1 MNKKTMEGIA
11 FMQQEIKEFV
21 SIVSK
26 DVESLMPSSFE
37 TKYYEKMSYSKK
49 NTILDSDASLLKKT
63 ISFEVAFVH
72 VVIHLICKTY
82 RGIDLEKILKTV
94 DKEDFY
100 SWYRIKD
107 SRVLEG
113 INNTTITFSEIYQL
127 INEHDTLIDK
137 DIKKKLGQ
145 FYTPVGIVKKM
156 IKELK
161 SDFKTLEQNASV
173 IDPACGTGVFIVE
186 TINLLK
192 HWMTVDQIVL
202 FVNNNIFAYDVNPFA
217 VVTTRINIVN
227 VLLELGGGIV
237 NNILD
242 KIKLDHIRWKNT
254 ISESEDQKFN
264 MVLGNPPYFKLDN
277 ESLKE
282 IKGYEEVVYG
292 QPNIYSLFIH
302 WAIKHIVPDG
312 IVSFVIPQ
320 SLRSGLYFKKIR
332 QELKELRIKSI
343 LHIDSR
349 QNIFDR
355 AEQAVLI
362 ICLQNSKTQNTKTR
376 IQFANGEQ
384 EVVSE
389 FSVDR
394 RRLMLGEENNYMFV
408 INKKLQMYDILE
420 KIQSNSTRLVDD
432 KKLRFSN
439 GLFVWNQQKKILCD
453 SDKVGI
459 PVIYGT
465 SVQPVQF
472 NFVESWSQGDRK
484 AFAQITKKTE
494 PYVLTGKRLLIQRT
508 TNFEKDIRLKSCLIS
523 DDFLEKYDKY
533 FLENHINFLSG
544 SDKTEVL
551 PMEVLCF
558 YLGLLNSKLL
568 NYIFVSTSGNTQVSA
583 NELNMLPFPQ
593 KHFDEISSFVSEYIY
608 SLSNHQEELDDLV
621 FKAYGLSLEE
631 IDFIKKQ

>member
-1 MNKKTMEGIA
+1 
-11 FMQQEIKEFV
+11 MQQEIKEIV
-21 SIVSK
+21 SSVSK
-26 DVESLMPSSFE
+26 DVENLIPSSFE
-37 TKYYEKMSYSKK
+37 KKYYEKMSYSKK
-49 NTILDSDASLLKKT
+49 NTVLESDSSLLKKT

-72 VVIHLICKTY
+72 VIIHLVCKMSC
-82 RGIDLEKILKTV
+82 DVDFEKILKMV
-94 DKEDFY
+94 DKENFY

-107 SRVLEG
+107 SMVLKE
-113 INNTTITFSEIYQL
+113 INNANVTFSDIYHL

-161 SDFKTLEQNASV
+161 SDLKALAQDASV
-173 IDPACGTGVFIVE
+173 IDPACGTGVFVVE
-186 TINLLK
+186 TISLLK
-192 HWMTVDQIVL
+192 QWMTVDQIVL
-202 FVNNNIFAYDVNPFA
+202 FVNKNVFAYDVNPFA

-227 VLLELGGGIV
+227 VLRELGCNDTLLEQV
-237 NNILD
+237 RLDNIQ
-242 KIKLDHIRWKNT
+242 WKNT
-254 ISESEDQKFN
+254 IAEPEEKMFN
-264 MVLGNPPYFKLDN
+264 IVLGNPPYFKLDN

-282 IKGYEEVVYG
+282 IKGYEDIVYG

-302 WAIKHIVPDG
+302 WAIKHIVPHG
-312 IVSFVIPQ
+312 IVSFIVPQ

-332 QELKELRIKSI
+332 EELKELRIKSI

-408 INKKLQMYDILE
+408 INRKLEMYDILE
-420 KIQSNSTRLVDD
+420 KIQSNSTRLIDD

-453 SDKVGI
+453 SDETGI

-484 AFAQITKKTE
+484 AFAQITEKTL
-494 PYVLTGKRLLIQRT
+494 PYVLKGKRLLIQRT

-533 FLENHINFLSG
+533 FLENHINFLCG
-544 SDKTEVL
+544 SDKNEVL

-568 NYIFVSTSGNTQVSA
+568 NYVFVSTSGNTQVSA
-583 NELNMLPFPQ
+583 NELNMLPFPR
-593 KHFDEISSFVSEYIY
+593 KHFDEISSFVSKHID
-608 SLSNHQEELDDLV
+608 SLSNHQGELDDLV
-621 FKAYGLSLEE
+621 FKAYSLSPEE

>member
-1 MNKKTMEGIA
+1 
-11 FMQQEIKEFV
+11 MQQEIKEIV

-26 DVESLMPSSFE
+26 DVENLIPASFE
-37 TKYYEKMSYSKK
+37 KKYYEKMSYSNK
-49 NTILDSDASLLKKT
+49 NTVLESDSSLLKKT
-63 ISFEVAFVH
+63 IAFEVAFVH
-72 VVIHLICKTY
+72 VIVHLVSKMSS
-82 RGIDLEKILKTV
+82 GVDFEKILKEV
-94 DKEDFY
+94 DKENFY

-107 SRVLEG
+107 SMVLKE
-113 INNTTITFSEIYQL
+113 INNANVDFSEIYQL

-161 SDFKTLEQNASV
+161 SDFKALGKAASV

-186 TINLLK
+186 VINILKQWLTI
-192 HWMTVDQIVL
+192 DEIVS

-217 VVTTRINIVN
+217 VVTTRINLVN
-227 VLLELGGGIV
+227 VLLELGCK
-237 NNILD
+237 NDDTIL
-242 KIKLDHIRWKNT
+242 KRVKLDNIQWKNT
-254 ISESEDQKFN
+254 IAESEDQKFN

-282 IKGYEEVVYG
+282 IKGYEDVVYG

-302 WAIKHIVPDG
+302 WAIKHIAPNG
-312 IVSFVIPQ
+312 IVSFIVPQ

-332 QELKELRIKSI
+332 EELKELRIKSI

-362 ICLQNSKTQNTKTR
+362 ICLQNSKAKNTKTR

-384 EVVSE
+384 EILSE
-389 FSVDR
+389 FMIDR

-408 INKKLQMYDILE
+408 INKKLEMYDILD

-439 GLFVWNQQKKILCD
+439 GLFVWNQQKKVLCD
-453 SDKVGI
+453 SEVTGI

-472 NFVESWSQGDRK
+472 AFVESWPQGDRK
-484 AFAQITKKTE
+484 AFAQITEKTL
-494 PYVLTGKRLLIQRT
+494 PYVLKGKRLLIQRT

-523 DDFLEKYDKY
+523 DDFLKKYDNY
-533 FLENHINFLSG
+533 FLENHINFLCG
-544 SDKTEVL
+544 SDKNEVL

-568 NYIFVSTSGNTQVSA
+568 NYVFVSTSGNTQVSA
-583 NELNMLPFPQ
+583 NELNMLPFP
-593 KHFDEISSFVSEYIY
+593 KKYFNEISSFVSKHID

-621 FKAYGLSLEE
+621 FKAYSLSPEE

>member
-1 MNKKTMEGIA
+1 
-11 FMQQEIKEFV
+11 MQQEIKEIV
-21 SIVSK
+21 SMVSK
-26 DVESLMPSSFE
+26 DVEDLIPSSFE
-37 TKYYEKMSYSKK
+37 EKYYEKMAYSKK
-49 NTILDSDASLLKKT
+49 NKVLESELSLLKKT

-72 VVIHLICKTY
+72 VIIHLVCKMSC
-82 RGIDLEKILKTV
+82 DADFEKILKIV
-94 DKEDFY
+94 DKENFY
-100 SWYRIKD
+100 SWYRIKN
-107 SRVLEG
+107 SIVLNE
-113 INNTTITFSEIYQL
+113 INNANVTFSEIYQL

-145 FYTPVGIVKKM
+145 FYTPAGIVKKM

-173 IDPACGTGVFIVE
+173 IDPACGTGVFVVE

-192 HWMTVDQIVL
+192 QWMTVDQIVF
-202 FVNNNIFAYDVNPFA
+202 FVNNCMYAYDVNPFA
-217 VVTTRINIVN
+217 VITTRINVVN
-227 VLLELGGGIV
+227 VLLELGRK
-237 NNILD
+237 NNNTVLEQIE
-242 KIKLDHIRWKNT
+242 LDHIRWKNT
-254 ISESEDQKFN
+254 IVESEDKKFN
-264 MVLGNPPYFKLDN
+264 IVLGNPPYFKLDN

-302 WAIKHIVPDG
+302 WAIKHIVPNG
-312 IVSFVIPQ
+312 IVSFIVPQ

-332 QELKELRIKSI
+332 EELKEIRIKSI

-362 ICLQNSKTQNTKTR
+362 ICLQNSNTQNTKTK

-394 RRLMLGEENNYMFV
+394 RRLMLGKENNYMFV
-408 INKKLQMYDILE
+408 INRRLEMYDILE

-453 SDKVGI
+453 SAETGI

-484 AFAQITKKTE
+484 AFAQITEKTS
-494 PYVLTGKRLLIQRT
+494 PYVLKGKRLLIQRT
-508 TNFEKDIRLKSCLIS
+508 TNFEKDIRLKSCLVS

-544 SDKTEVL
+544 LDKNEIL

-568 NYIFVSTSGNTQVSA
+568 NYVFVSTSGNTQVSA
-583 NELNMLPFPQ
+583 NELNMLPFPK
-593 KHFDEISSFVSEYIY
+593 KHLDEISSFVSEHVD
-608 SLSNHQEELDDLV
+608 SLTNYQEELDDLV

>member
-1 MNKKTMEGIA
+1 MEGIA
-11 FMQQEIKEFV
+11 FMQQEIKEIV

-26 DVESLMPSSFE
+26 DVENLIPASFE
-37 TKYYEKMSYSKK
+37 KKYYEKMSYSNK
-49 NTILDSDASLLKKT
+49 NTVLESDSSLLKKT
-63 ISFEVAFVH
+63 IAFEVAFVH
-72 VVIHLICKTY
+72 VIVHLVSKMSS
-82 RGIDLEKILKTV
+82 GVDFEKILKEV
-94 DKEDFY
+94 DKENFY

-107 SRVLEG
+107 SMVLKE
-113 INNTTITFSEIYQL
+113 INNANVDFSEIYQL

-161 SDFKTLEQNASV
+161 SDFKALGKAASV

-186 TINLLK
+186 VINILKQWLTI
-192 HWMTVDQIVL
+192 DEIVS

-217 VVTTRINIVN
+217 VVTTRINLVN
-227 VLLELGGGIV
+227 VLLELGCK
-237 NNILD
+237 NDDTIL
-242 KIKLDHIRWKNT
+242 KRVKLDNIQWKNT
-254 ISESEDQKFN
+254 IAESEDQKFN

-282 IKGYEEVVYG
+282 IKGYEDVVYG

-302 WAIKHIVPDG
+302 WAIKHIAPNG
-312 IVSFVIPQ
+312 IVSFIVPQ

-332 QELKELRIKSI
+332 EELKELRIKSI

-362 ICLQNSKTQNTKTR
+362 ICLQNSKAKNTKTR

-384 EVVSE
+384 EILSE
-389 FSVDR
+389 FMIDR

-408 INKKLQMYDILE
+408 INKKLEMYDILD

-439 GLFVWNQQKKILCD
+439 GLFVWNQQKKVLCD
-453 SDKVGI
+453 SEVTGI

-472 NFVESWSQGDRK
+472 AFVESWPQGDRK
-484 AFAQITKKTE
+484 AFAQITEKTL
-494 PYVLTGKRLLIQRT
+494 PYVLKGKRLLIQRT

-523 DDFLEKYDKY
+523 DDFLKKYDNY
-533 FLENHINFLSG
+533 FLENHINFLCG
-544 SDKTEVL
+544 SDKNEVL

-568 NYIFVSTSGNTQVSA
+568 NYVFVSTSGNTQVSA
-583 NELNMLPFPQ
+583 NELNMLPFP
-593 KHFDEISSFVSEYIY
+593 KKYFNEISSFVSKHID

-621 FKAYGLSLEE
+621 FKAYSLSPEE

>member
-1 MNKKTMEGIA
+1 MEGIA
-11 FMQQEIKEFV
+11 FMQQEIKEIV
-21 SIVSK
+21 SMVSK
-26 DVESLMPSSFE
+26 DVEDLIPSSFE
-37 TKYYEKMSYSKK
+37 EKYYEKMSYSKK
-49 NTILDSDASLLKKT
+49 NTVLESDLSLLKKT

-72 VVIHLICKTY
+72 VIIHLVCKMSC
-82 RGIDLEKILKTV
+82 DVDFEKILKMV
-94 DKEDFY
+94 DKENFY

-107 SRVLEG
+107 SIVLNE
-113 INNTTITFSEIYQL
+113 INNANVTFSEIYKL

-173 IDPACGTGVFIVE
+173 IDPACGTGVFVVE

-192 HWMTVDQIVL
+192 QWMTVDQIVF
-202 FVNNNIFAYDVNPFA
+202 FVNNCIYAYDVNPFA
-217 VVTTRINIVN
+217 VITTRINVVN
-227 VLLELGGGIV
+227 VLLELGSK
-237 NNILD
+237 NNDTVLEQMELD
-242 KIKLDHIRWKNT
+242 NIKWKNT
-254 ISESEDQKFN
+254 IVESEDKQFN
-264 MVLGNPPYFKLDN
+264 IVLGNPPYFKLDN

-302 WAIKHIVPDG
+302 WAIKHIVPNG
-312 IVSFVIPQ
+312 IVSFIVPQ

-332 QELKELRIKSI
+332 EELKELRIKSI

-408 INKKLQMYDILE
+408 INKKLEMYDVLE
-420 KIQSNSTRLVDD
+420 KIQSNSTRLIDD

-439 GLFVWNQQKKILCD
+439 GLFVWNQQKNILCD
-453 SDKVGI
+453 SHETGI
-459 PVIYGT
+459 PIIYGT

-484 AFAQITKKTE
+484 AFAQITEKTL

-523 DDFLEKYDKY
+523 DDFLGKYNKY

-544 SDKTEVL
+544 SDKTEGL

-568 NYIFVSTSGNTQVSA
+568 NYVFVSTSGNTQVSA
-583 NELNMLPFPQ
+583 NELNMLPFPK
-593 KHFDEISSFVSEYIY
+593 KHFDEISSFVSEHID
-608 SLSNHQEELDDLV
+608 SLSNHQEELDDLI
-621 FKAYGLSLEE
+621 FKAYSLSPEE
-631 IDFIKKQ
+631 IDLIKKQ